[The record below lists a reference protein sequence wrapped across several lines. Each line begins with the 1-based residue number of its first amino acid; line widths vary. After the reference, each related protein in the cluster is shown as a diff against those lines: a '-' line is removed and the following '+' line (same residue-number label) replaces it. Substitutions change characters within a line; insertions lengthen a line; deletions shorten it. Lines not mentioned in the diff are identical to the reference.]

1 MVDGKK
7 HGKIPL
13 NQAPHSAL
21 VPASAQAK
29 PIWCVDDASWKE
41 VRENL
46 PAAARA
52 FAEASGFAPDAG
64 RHLVLPDGKGGIAG
78 CLFGLGKKNAK
89 FSDLLLAGKLAT
101 VLPEGDWKFAQ
112 APKDARMAA
121 IAFALGSYR
130 FTRYRDGKK
139 KAPRFVVPSG
149 IDTKEVTRIAEGVSL
164 ARDLVNTPAND
175 LGPAELEA
183 AIRKLAK
190 KHGAKVS
197 SVVGKDL
204 LKKNF
209 PLVYAVGQGSERAP
223 RLVEFTW
230 GKPSHP
236 KVTLVGKGV
245 CFDTGGLDIKPSAG
259 MLLMK
264 KDMGGAAASLA
275 LAHMIMDAKLKV
287 RLRVIVPAVEN
298 SISGIAFRPG
308 DIFRSR
314 KGITVEIGNTDAEG
328 RLVLADALTL
338 AGEEKPELL
347 IDFATLTGAA
357 RVALG
362 PEIPP
367 AFTNDDALWNALAK
381 HSAEQ
386 ADPLWRL
393 PLWQPYMEMLSSRT
407 ADTNNV
413 GGGHAGAIVAA
424 LFLSKFVEQAK
435 SWLHLDI
442 FAWNPKEKPGR
453 PEGGEAHSVRA
464 LYALLTERYG

>member
-1 MVDGKK
+1 MSQSLSPVL
-7 HGKIPL
+7 I
-13 NQAPHSAL
+13 
-21 VPASAQAK
+21 ASAARAL
-29 PIWCVDDASWKE
+29 PVWCVDDAGWKS
-41 VRENL
+41 VRDQL
-46 PAAARA
+46 PAEARA
-52 FAEASGFAPDAG
+52 FADAAGFGPESGRFL
-64 RHLVLPDGKGGIAG
+64 LVPGGAKGGVGG
-78 CLFGLGKKNAK
+78 CLFGLGKRGDRHA
-89 FSDLLLAGKLAT
+89 DPMLAGKLAGL
-101 VLPEGDWKFAQ
+101 LPQGDWKFAA
-112 APKDARMAA
+112 APRDARLATL
-121 IAFALGSYR
+121 AFVLGAYR
-130 FTRYRDGKK
+130 FGKYRAAKK
-139 KAPRFVVPSG
+139 KMPRLVVPEG
-149 IDTKEVTRIAEGVSL
+149 VDGREVSSIAEGVCL

-183 AIRKLAK
+183 AIRSLAK
-190 KHGAKVS
+190 RHGAKVS

-236 KVTLVGKGV
+236 KLTLVGKGV
-245 CFDTGGLDIKPSAG
+245 CFDTGGLDIKPDAA

-275 LAHMIMDAKLKV
+275 LAHMIMAAKLKV

-298 SISGIAFRPG
+298 AISGIAFRPG
-308 DIFRSR
+308 DIFKSRS
-314 KGITVEIGNTDAEG
+314 GVTVEIGNTDAEG

-338 AGEEKPELL
+338 AGEEKPDLV

-362 PEIPP
+362 PDIPP
-367 AFTNDDALWNALAK
+367 AFTDDDALWTALEKHAK
-381 HSAEQ
+381 RE

-393 PLWQPYMEMLSSRT
+393 PLWQPYMEMLGSKI

-413 GGGHAGAIVAA
+413 GGGHGGAITAA
-424 LFLSKFVEQAK
+424 LFLSKFAGAAK

-442 FAWNPKEKPGR
+442 FGWNPRERPGR
-453 PEGGEAHSVRA
+453 PEGGEANAVRA
-464 LYALLTERYG
+464 LFALLTERYS

>member
-1 MVDGKK
+1 M
-7 HGKIPL
+7 P
-13 NQAPHSAL
+13 QFSFPAFAPTA
-21 VPASAQAK
+21 ASAK
-29 PIWCVDDASWKE
+29 PIWCADDRSWKA
-41 VRENL
+41 VREKL

-52 FAEASGFAPDAG
+52 FADASGFKPDAG
-64 RHLVLPDGKGGIAG
+64 SFLILPDANGGIAG
-78 CLFGLGKKNAK
+78 CLFGLGKHDDKNA
-89 FSDLLLAGKLAT
+89 DPLLPGKLAN
-101 VLPEGDWKFAQ
+101 VLPEGDWKFAE
-112 APKDARMAA
+112 APKDTRLAVL
-121 IAFALGSYR
+121 AFALSSYR
-130 FTRYRDGKK
+130 FTKYRENRKK
-139 KAPRFVVPSG
+139 QPRLALPANV
-149 IDTKEVTRIAEGVSL
+149 DAKEIQRIAEGISL

-175 LGPAELEA
+175 LGPVELEA
-183 AIRKLAK
+183 AIRALAK

-209 PLVYAVGQGSERAP
+209 PLIYAVGQGSERAP

-236 KVTLVGKGV
+236 KITLVGKGV
-245 CFDTGGLDIKPSAG
+245 CFDTGGLDIKPDSA

-308 DIFRSR
+308 DVFKSR

-328 RLVLADALTL
+328 RLVLADALAL
-338 AGEEKPELL
+338 ADEEKPELV

-367 AFTNDDALWNALAK
+367 AFTHDDALWNALAK
-381 HSAEQ
+381 HSVRER
-386 ADPLWRL
+386 DPLWRL
-393 PLWQPYMEMLSSRT
+393 PLWQPYMEMLSSKI

-413 GGGHAGAIVAA
+413 GGGHAGAITAA
-424 LFLSKFVEQAK
+424 LFLSKFVERAK
-435 SWLHLDI
+435 SWMHLDI
-442 FAWNPKEKPGR
+442 FAWNPKERPGR

>member
-1 MVDGKK
+1 
-7 HGKIPL
+7 
-13 NQAPHSAL
+13 
-21 VPASAQAK
+21 
-29 PIWCVDDASWKE
+29 VDDQTWKSI
-41 VRENL
+41 RPKL
-46 PAAARA
+46 PVAARA
-52 FAEASGFAPDAG
+52 FADASAFKPDTG
-64 RHLVLPDGKGGIAG
+64 RHLIVPDASGGVAG
-78 CLFGLGKKNAK
+78 CLFGLGKRGDKN
-89 FSDLLLAGKLAT
+89 SDPLLAGKLAS
-101 VLPEGDWKFAQ
+101 VLPEGDWKFAE
-112 APKDARMAA
+112 APADARLATL
-121 IAFALGSYR
+121 AFALGSYR
-130 FTRYRDGKK
+130 FGKYRESKRK
-139 KAPRFVVPSG
+139 QPRLVVPAG
-149 IDTKEVTRIAEGVSL
+149 AAAKEIARIAEGMTL

-183 AIRKLAK
+183 AIRALAK

-236 KVTLVGKGV
+236 KLTLVGKGV
-245 CFDTGGLDIKPSAG
+245 CFDTGGLDIKPDTA

-287 RLRVIVPAVEN
+287 RLRVIIPAVEN

-308 DIFRSR
+308 DIFKSR

-328 RLVLADALTL
+328 RLVLADALAL
-338 AGEEKPELL
+338 ADEEKPELV

-367 AFTNDDALWNALAK
+367 AFTNDDALWNTLAK
-381 HSAEQ
+381 HSAKES
-386 ADPLWRL
+386 DPLWRM
-393 PLWQPYMEMLSSRT
+393 PLWQPYMEMLSSKV

-413 GGGHAGAIVAA
+413 GGGHAGAITAA
-424 LFLSKFVEQAK
+424 LFLSKFVTAK

-442 FAWNPKEKPGR
+442 FAWNPKERPGR

-464 LYALLTERYG
+464 LFALLTERYG